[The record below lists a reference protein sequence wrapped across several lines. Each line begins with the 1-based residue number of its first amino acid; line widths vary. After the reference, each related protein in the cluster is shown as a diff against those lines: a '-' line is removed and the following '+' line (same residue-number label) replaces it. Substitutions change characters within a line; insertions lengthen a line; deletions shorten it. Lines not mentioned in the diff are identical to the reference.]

1 MSKSVLNLGAE
12 RDVQEFGGTVDRDG
26 SAAEMTTTAR
36 ELFDTLRAQRLEP
49 GSPDSSPG
57 VGSRPS
63 QGSVIAARREGR
75 RPSCSRPTSASR
87 IASPIAWLLPAS

>member
-49 GSPDSSPG
+49 GSPIRVRASALDR
-57 VGSRPS
+57 VR
-63 QGSVIAARREGR
+63 AR
-75 RPSCSRPTSASR
+75 
-87 IASPIAWLLPAS
+87 